1 MKKTIYI
8 LVLALIVSSCQKFLD
23 EPIRGVQTVDN
34 YFTTADE
41 CESFLIGC
49 YQGMFQDDWWKIQFV
64 YLLNETATDD
74 AWLSNPT
81 QAELDYKNFSQFQM
95 TPQNDYLYPFWE
107 YMYKTIFQCNM
118 AIEGYA
124 DSPAKETDPD
134 LLMRFTGEAKF
145 IRAYCYFE
153 LAKNFYE
160 LPILTTTMT
169 PDELANVTLSTQ
181 EEVYNLIISD
191 LLEAAH
197 AVPEGYSSTSLGRV
211 TKGAVWAY
219 LSKAYLYKDNW
230 KGCKQYADSVI
241 NSGLYSLEPVFG
253 DIWDI
258 NNRNGFE
265 SIFELQTSYNPNY
278 ETGNSLPILSGG
290 REDHGWYYCAPSSH
304 LENAYIDAGDIIRL
318 RATIITPYNEETAE
332 ADGVGK
338 ASVYDSDGTTI
349 AVSSFDVSRLRD
361 SKSMRINRKF
371 YILPE
376 DRMESYGHTDRN
388 RIPKNHVFMR
398 LGEVM
403 LNRAEAMWHMIHTTG
418 DASFSEAD
426 IINGDLHEIRNRV
439 DLPDIISS
447 GDQLLL
453 DIYLERRL
461 ELAGELKRWDDIR
474 RSKHPYDNMPL
485 IYHIMGSGGSFVQY
499 NTTENNDW
507 WETQSPYASAE
518 PNNKGIDFSAGKEWL
533 PIPAHDAGYLGVI
546 Q

>member
-1 MKKTIYI
+1 MKKIIYI
-8 LVLALIVSSCQKFLD
+8 LILVFLISACKKFLD
-23 EPIRGVQTVDN
+23 EPVRGVQTFDN
-34 YFTTADE
+34 YFTTPED
-41 CESFLIGC
+41 CENFLVGC

-107 YMYKTIFQCNM
+107 YMYKNIFQCNLAM
-118 AIEGYA
+118 EGYA
-124 DSPAKETDPD
+124 NSPARETDPQ
-134 LLMRFTGEAKF
+134 LINRLTGEAKF

-153 LAKNFYE
+153 LAKNFKE
-160 LPILTTTMT
+160 LPILTKTMT
-169 PDELANVTLSTQ
+169 PDELNSVGLSTQ

-191 LLEAAH
+191 LLAASTV
-197 AVPEGYSSTSLGRV
+197 VPEGYPSIDLGRV
-211 TKGAVWAY
+211 SKGAIWAY
-219 LSKAYLYKDNW
+219 LSKAYLYTEDWTK
-230 KGCKQYADSVI
+230 CKQYADSVI

-258 NNRNGFE
+258 NNRNGME
-265 SIFELQTSYNPNY
+265 SIFELQTMYNPNY

-304 LENAYIDAGDIIRL
+304 LEKAYLDEGDTIRL
-318 RATIITPYNEETAE
+318 RATIISPYNEATAE
-332 ADGVGK
+332 EEGVGK
-338 ASVYDSDGTTI
+338 ASVYDTDGTTI

-376 DRMESYGHTDRN
+376 DRMENYGHTDRN
-388 RIPKNHVFMR
+388 RIPKNHIFMR

-403 LNRAEAMWHMIHTTG
+403 LNRAEAMWHMIHTSG
-418 DASFSEAD
+418 NANFSEAD
-426 IINGDLHEIRNRV
+426 IINGDLFAIRNRV
-439 DLPDIISS
+439 NLPNVSSS

-453 DIYLERRL
+453 DIFKERRL

-474 RSKHPYDNMPL
+474 RSKHPSDNMPL
-485 IYHIMGSGGSFVQY
+485 IYHIMGSNGSFVNY
-499 NTTENNDW
+499 NTQENNDW
-507 WETQSPYASAE
+507 FETQSPYASAE
-518 PNNKGIDFSAGKEWL
+518 PNNKGIDFSDGKEWL
-533 PIPAHDAGYLGVI
+533 PIPAHDAGYLGII